1 MAQIIRCAAA
11 RCGDAFVKKSGRC
24 LRTSLVALSALLPMA
39 SFSQT
44 TLNYTTSWIGNT
56 FGYGD
61 GKWVQLDVEAMAVGP
76 DGSVYTNAAWDE
88 GGGEIG
94 KYVNGTKVGIAG
106 GTHGWGNTGGDA
118 IAINGTYL
126 YAAMSIDNENGK
138 LTGSSYPP
146 NGSTWFGIT
155 RRLLSNITQGAPF
168 AGGVGNLNNTT
179 TNSFLI
185 LNTAPATTDAG
196 VRGLAATSKELYVSN
211 AYANQIQV
219 FDANTMA
226 PLRSWAAASPGRIAV
241 DTDGSLWV
249 IQGMQSSMR
258 SVVHYSAAG
267 AALPG
272 TVALPPSAVPADLT
286 ISPSGQL
293 LIADD
298 GPSQQILIYNEVG
311 GQTQYAGALG
321 AQGGIFQGTPGTPG
335 NWRFNGL
342 TGLGFDSAGNLYVAQ
357 NGAGLRAF
365 GSSLVGQGTVL
376 ESYNWS
382 TQALNWRLHGLLFVD
397 GAALDPASPNDVYS
411 GSKHFTLNYSAPTG
425 QEWNYAGF
433 TLNPIR
439 YPDDPALHTTR
450 GVRGEPL
457 VRRINGRRFLYTQD
471 MYAHYLSIYR
481 FQSSTDGEVAVPSGL
496 LSQNPIP
503 GNWPQGQPT
512 TGEWM
517 WRDANGDGAVEP
529 TEIQTN
535 PTTGNTVYNG
545 YWWVDDAANVWLATA
560 GFGIREMPL
569 QGVDSA
575 GNPIYQYQGAKVF
588 PMPQPFTRIARI
600 VYVSETDTMY
610 ISGYTSTQPYA
621 AADWKAIGTV
631 LARYNNWSSGS
642 PSLQWTVQLPYVPA
656 STLPAAVGLAAAG
669 NYVFVAESQTAHLD
683 VYDASTG
690 QQVGVL
696 SPGSTVGNTS
706 GWIDVEMGISAA
718 VRANGEYVVLA
729 EEDCHAKVL
738 MYRWTPSS
746 SASTMAAAQSAVR
759 PAPQLASAKPAA
771 KPSATPAPAT
781 TASKSQPSVL
791 TKLLSF
797 LQ

>member
-1 MAQIIRCAAA
+1 MAQIVRRAAA
-11 RCGDAFVKKSGRC
+11 RCGDAFFKKTARYLC
-24 LRTSLVALSALLPMA
+24 TSLVAVSALLPTA

-44 TLNYTTSWIGNT
+44 QLNSTTSWIGNT

-76 DGSVYTNAAWDE
+76 DGSVYTNAPWDE
-88 GGGEIG
+88 SGSEIG
-94 KYVNGTKVGIAG
+94 KYSNGTKVGLAG
-106 GTHGWGNTGGDA
+106 NTHGWGNTGGDA

-126 YAAMSIDNENGK
+126 YAAMSIDNESGK

-146 NGSTWFGIT
+146 SGSTWFGIT
-155 RRLLSNITQGAPF
+155 RRLLSNIAQGAPF
-168 AGGVGNLNNTT
+168 ASGIGNVNNTT
-179 TNSFLI
+179 KNSFLI
-185 LNTAPATTDAG
+185 VNTAPDTTDAG
-196 VRGLAATSKELYVSN
+196 IRGLAASSTELYVSN

-226 PLRSWAAASPGRIAV
+226 PLRSWAASSPGRIAI
-241 DTDGSLWV
+241 DQDGSLWV
-249 IQGMQSSMR
+249 IQGMQSSAR

-298 GPSQQILIYNEVG
+298 GPSQQILIYNEVS

-321 AQGGIFQGTPGTPG
+321 AQGGIFQGTAGTPG

-342 TGLGFDSAGNLYVAQ
+342 TGLGFDSTGNLYVAQ

-365 GSSLVGQGTVL
+365 GSTGVGQGTVL

-397 GAALDPASPNDVYS
+397 GAALDPASPGDVFS
-411 GSKHFTLNYSAPTG
+411 GSKHFSLNYSASAG
-425 QEWNYAGF
+425 QEWSYAGF
-433 TLNPIR
+433 TMNAYR

-450 GVRGEPL
+450 NVRGEPL
-457 VRRINGRRFLYTQD
+457 VRRINGQRFLYTQD

-481 FQSSTDGEVAVPSGL
+481 FQPSTNGEVAVPSGL
-496 LSQNPIP
+496 LSQNTIP
-503 GNWPQGQPT
+503 GSWPQGQPK

-517 WRDANGDGAVEP
+517 WRDANGDGAIEP
-529 TEIQTN
+529 AEIQSN
-535 PTTGNTVYNG
+535 PSTGNTVCNG
-545 YWWVDDAANVWLATA
+545 YWYVDDAANVWLATE
-560 GFGIREMPL
+560 GSGIREMPL
-569 QGVDSA
+569 QGVDA
-575 GNPIYQYQGAKVF
+575 YGNPVYQYQGAKVF
-588 PMPQPFTRIARI
+588 PMPQPFTHIARI

-621 AADWKAIGTV
+621 SADWKAIGTV

-642 PSLQWTVQLPYVPA
+642 PSLQWTVQLPYVPS

-669 NYVFVAESQTAHLD
+669 NYVFVAESLTAHVD

-690 QQVGVL
+690 QQVGFL
-696 SPGSTVGNTS
+696 APSSTVGSTS

-718 VRANGEYVVLA
+718 LRSNGEYVVLA
-729 EEDCHAKVL
+729 EEDARAKVL
-738 MYRWTPSS
+738 MYRWTPSG
-746 SASTMAAAQSAVR
+746 SASAMAAVKAAAQ
-759 PAPQLASAKPAA
+759 PASVKPAA
-771 KPSATPAPAT
+771 TPAAKTNTTAAPAT
-781 TASKSQPSVL
+781 TASKPQTSVL
-791 TKLLSF
+791 TTLLS
-797 LQ
+797 LLK